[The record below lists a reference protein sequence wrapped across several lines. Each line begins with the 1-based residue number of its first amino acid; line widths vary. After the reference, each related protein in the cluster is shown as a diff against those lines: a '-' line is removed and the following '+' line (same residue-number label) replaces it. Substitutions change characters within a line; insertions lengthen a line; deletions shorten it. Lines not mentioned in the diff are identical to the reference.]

1 MRARSGPTR
10 GLVTGSLLLHNER
23 SRQHAFLTGM
33 IAPAAL
39 FLVDLIATEFCAR
52 ALFNTM
58 T

>member
-1 MRARSGPTR
+1 MSA
-10 GLVTGSLLLHNER
+10 V
-23 SRQHAFLTGM
+23 RQLAFLTGM

-52 ALFNTM
+52 ALFNAM